1 MSDVFQEVDEELREE
16 KYKSIWRKFR
26 YYVIGGLILFI
37 LGIAANAFWK
47 DYNLKEINNR
57 SERFFTAIEMA
68 QEDKINAITLLEEFA
83 NQEEKNS
90 EYNALIARFTEA
102 AIRRSEKDF
111 NGALVIYQSLKDNN
125 ISNFYEDYAKLSSVE
140 MLIALNNKKDAKL
153 ILDDL
158 ISNTSDLKYIAMEYM
173 GYLEIDEG
181 NFSKARTIFTN
192 IADDALSSV
201 NMKNRSRE
209 VLSILP

>member
-37 LGIAANAFWK
+37 LGIATNAFWK
-47 DYNLKEINNR
+47 DYNLKEINDR
-57 SERFFTAIEMA
+57 SEKFFTAIEMA
-68 QEDKINAITLLEEFA
+68 QEDKVNAITLLEKFA
-83 NQEEKNS
+83 NQEERNS

-111 NGALVIYQSLKDNN
+111 NGALLIYQSLEDNN

-158 ISNTSDLKYIAMEYM
+158 ISNTSDLKYIDMEYL
-173 GYLEIDEG
+173 GYLEIDAV
-181 NFSKARTIFTN
+181 SYKHLT
-192 IADDALSSV
+192 
-201 NMKNRSRE
+201 
-209 VLSILP
+209 LPTPPYV

>member
-47 DYNLKEINNR
+47 DYNLKEINDR
-57 SERFFTAIEMA
+57 SEKFFTAIEMA
-68 QEDKINAITLLEEFA
+68 QEDKVNAITLLEKFA
-83 NQEEKNS
+83 NQEERNS

-111 NGALVIYQSLKDNN
+111 NGALLIYQSLEDNN

-153 ILDDL
+153 ILDEL
-158 ISNTSDLKYIAMEYM
+158 INNTSDLKYIAMEYL

-192 IADDALSSV
+192 IADEAASSV

>member
-26 YYVIGGLILFI
+26 YYLIGGLILFI
-37 LGIAANAFWK
+37 LGIAVNAFWK
-47 DYNLKEINNR
+47 DYNLKEINER
-57 SERFFTAIEMA
+57 SDRFFTAIEMA
-68 QEDKINAITLLEEFA
+68 QEDKVNAITLLEEFA

-111 NGALVIYQSLKDNN
+111 NGALKIYQSLEENN

-201 NMKNRSRE
+201 NMKNRSKE

>member
-26 YYVIGGLILFI
+26 YYIIGGLILFI
-37 LGIAANAFWK
+37 LGIAVNAFWK
-47 DYNLKEINNR
+47 DYNLKEINER

-68 QEDKINAITLLEEFA
+68 QEDKVNAITLLEEFA

-111 NGALVIYQSLKDNN
+111 NGALVIYQSLEENN

-181 NFSKARTIFTN
+181 NFSKAQTIFTN

>member
-37 LGIAANAFWK
+37 LVIAANAFWK
-47 DYNLKEINNR
+47 DYNLKEINER
-57 SERFFTAIEMA
+57 SDRFFTAIEMA
-68 QEDKINAITLLEEFA
+68 QEDKVNAITLLEEFA
-83 NQEEKNS
+83 NKEEKNS

-111 NGALVIYQSLKDNN
+111 NGALLIYKSLEDNN

>member
-37 LGIAANAFWK
+37 LGIAVNAFWK
-47 DYNLKEINNR
+47 DYNLKEINDR
-57 SERFFTAIEMA
+57 SEKFFTAIEMA
-68 QEDKINAITLLEEFA
+68 QEDKVNAITLLEEFA

-111 NGALVIYQSLKDNN
+111 NGALVIYQSLEENN

>member
-47 DYNLKEINNR
+47 DYNLKEINDR
-57 SERFFTAIEMA
+57 SEKFFTAIEMA
-68 QEDKINAITLLEEFA
+68 QEDKVNAITLLEKFA
-83 NQEEKNS
+83 NQEERNS

-111 NGALVIYQSLKDNN
+111 NGALLIYQSLEDNN
-125 ISNFYEDYAKLSSVE
+125 ISNFYEDYAKLSSVV
-140 MLIALNNKKDAKL
+140 KC
-153 ILDDL
+153 
-158 ISNTSDLKYIAMEYM
+158 
-173 GYLEIDEG
+173 G
-181 NFSKARTIFTN
+181 
-192 IADDALSSV
+192 
-201 NMKNRSRE
+201 
-209 VLSILP
+209 

>member
-47 DYNLKEINNR
+47 DYNLKEINDR

-68 QEDKINAITLLEEFA
+68 QEDKVNAITLLEKFA
-83 NQEEKNS
+83 NQEERNS

-111 NGALVIYQSLKDNN
+111 NGALLIYQSLEDNN

-158 ISNTSDLKYIAMEYM
+158 ISNTSDLKYIAMEYL

-192 IADDALSSV
+192 IADEASSSV

>member
-26 YYVIGGLILFI
+26 YYVIGGLIVFI

-47 DYNLKEINNR
+47 DYNLKEINDR

-68 QEDKINAITLLEEFA
+68 QEDKVNAITLLEKFA
-83 NQEEKNS
+83 NQEERNS

-111 NGALVIYQSLKDNN
+111 NGALLIYQSLEDNN

-158 ISNTSDLKYIAMEYM
+158 INNTSDLKYIAMEYL

-192 IADDALSSV
+192 IADEASSSV

>member
-47 DYNLKEINNR
+47 DYNLKEINDR
-57 SERFFTAIEMA
+57 SEKFFTAIEMA
-68 QEDKINAITLLEEFA
+68 QEDKVNAITLLEKFA
-83 NQEEKNS
+83 NQEERNS

-111 NGALVIYQSLKDNN
+111 NGALLIYQSLEDNN

-158 ISNTSDLKYIAMEYM
+158 ISNTSDLKYIAMEYL

-192 IADDALSSV
+192 IADEAASCLLYTSDAAD
-201 NMKNRSRE
+201 E
-209 VLSILP
+209 

>member
-47 DYNLKEINNR
+47 DYNLKEINDR
-57 SERFFTAIEMA
+57 SEKFFTAIEMA
-68 QEDKINAITLLEEFA
+68 QEDKVNAITLLEKFA
-83 NQEEKNS
+83 NQEERNS

-111 NGALVIYQSLKDNN
+111 NGALLIYQSLEDNN

-158 ISNTSDLKYIAMEYM
+158 ISNTSDLKYIAMEYL
-173 GYLEIDEG
+173 GYLELDEG
-181 NFSKARTIFTN
+181 NFSKARAIFTN
-192 IADDALSSV
+192 IADEASSSA

-209 VLSILP
+209 ILSILP

>member
-1 MSDVFQEVDEELREE
+1 MGDVFQEVDEELREE
-16 KYKSIWRKFR
+16 KYKRIWRKFR

-47 DYNLKEINNR
+47 DYNLKEVNDR

-68 QEDKINAITLLEEFA
+68 QEDKVNAITLLEEFA

-90 EYNALIARFTEA
+90 EYNVLIARFTEA
-102 AIRRSEKDF
+102 AIRRAEKDY
-111 NGALVIYQSLKDNN
+111 NGALVIYQSLEDNN

-158 ISNTSDLKYIAMEYM
+158 ITNTSDLKYIAMEYL

-192 IADDALSSV
+192 IADEASSSV

-209 VLSILP
+209 ILSILP

>member
-37 LGIAANAFWK
+37 LGIATNAFWK
-47 DYNLKEINNR
+47 DYNLKEINER
-57 SERFFTAIEMA
+57 SDRFFTAIEMA
-68 QEDKINAITLLEEFA
+68 QEDKVNAITLLEEFA

-158 ISNTSDLKYIAMEYM
+158 ISNTSDLKHIAMEYM

>member
-26 YYVIGGLILFI
+26 YYLIGGLILFI
-37 LGIAANAFWK
+37 LGIAVNAFWK
-47 DYNLKEINNR
+47 DYNLKEINER

-68 QEDKINAITLLEEFA
+68 QEDKVNAITLLEEFA

-111 NGALVIYQSLKDNN
+111 NGALVIYQSLEENN

-181 NFSKARTIFTN
+181 NFSKAQTIFTN

>member
-1 MSDVFQEVDEELREE
+1 MGDVFQEVDEELREE
-16 KYKSIWRKFR
+16 KYKRIWRKFR

-37 LGIAANAFWK
+37 LGIGANAFWK
-47 DYNLKEINNR
+47 DYNLKEVNDR

-68 QEDKINAITLLEEFA
+68 QEDKVNAITLLEEFA

-102 AIRRSEKDF
+102 AIRRSEKDY
-111 NGALVIYQSLKDNN
+111 NGALVIYQSLEDNN

-173 GYLEIDEG
+173 GYIEIDEG
-181 NFSKARTIFTN
+181 NFSKARTIFTS

-201 NMKNRSRE
+201 NMKNRSKE

>member
-1 MSDVFQEVDEELREE
+1 MSDIFQEVDEELREE

-47 DYNLKEINNR
+47 DYNLKEINDR
-57 SERFFTAIEMA
+57 SEKFFTAIEMA
-68 QEDKINAITLLEEFA
+68 QEDKVNAITLLEKFA
-83 NQEEKNS
+83 NQEERNS

-111 NGALVIYQSLKDNN
+111 NGALLIYQSLEDNN
-125 ISNFYEDYAKLSSVE
+125 ISNFYQDYAKLSSVE

-153 ILDDL
+153 ILEEL

>member
-47 DYNLKEINNR
+47 DYNLKEINDR
-57 SERFFTAIEMA
+57 SEKFFTAIEMA
-68 QEDKINAITLLEEFA
+68 QEDKVNAITLLEKFA
-83 NQEEKNS
+83 NQEERNS

-111 NGALVIYQSLKDNN
+111 NGALLIYQSLEDNN

-158 ISNTSDLKYIAMEYM
+158 ISNTSDLKYIAMEYL

-209 VLSILP
+209 ILSILP

>member
-47 DYNLKEINNR
+47 DYNLKEINDR
-57 SERFFTAIEMA
+57 SEKFFTAIEMA
-68 QEDKINAITLLEEFA
+68 QEDKVNAITLLEKFA
-83 NQEEKNS
+83 NQEERNS

-111 NGALVIYQSLKDNN
+111 NGALLIYQSLEDNN

-140 MLIALNNKKDAKL
+140 MLFALNNKKDAKL

-158 ISNTSDLKYIAMEYM
+158 ISNTSDLKYIAMEYL

>member
-37 LGIAANAFWK
+37 LGIATNAFWK
-47 DYNLKEINNR
+47 DYNLKEINDR
-57 SERFFTAIEMA
+57 SEKFFTAIEMA
-68 QEDKINAITLLEEFA
+68 QEDKVNAITLLEKFA
-83 NQEEKNS
+83 NQEERNS

-111 NGALVIYQSLKDNN
+111 NGALLIYQSLEDNN

-158 ISNTSDLKYIAMEYM
+158 ISNTSELKYIAMEYL

>member
-37 LGIAANAFWK
+37 IGIAANAFWK
-47 DYNLKEINNR
+47 DYNLKEINER
-57 SERFFTAIEMA
+57 SDRFFTAIEMA
-68 QEDKINAITLLEEFA
+68 QEDKVNAITLLEEFA

-158 ISNTSDLKYIAMEYM
+158 ISNTSDLKYIAMEYL

>member
-26 YYVIGGLILFI
+26 YYLIGGLILFI
-37 LGIAANAFWK
+37 LGIAVNAFWK
-47 DYNLKEINNR
+47 DYNLKEINER

-68 QEDKINAITLLEEFA
+68 QEDKVNAITLLEEFA

-181 NFSKARTIFTN
+181 NFSKAQTIFTN

>member
-47 DYNLKEINNR
+47 DYNLKEINDR
-57 SERFFTAIEMA
+57 SEKFFTAIEMA
-68 QEDKINAITLLEEFA
+68 QEDKVNAITLLEKFA
-83 NQEEKNS
+83 NQEERNS

-111 NGALVIYQSLKDNN
+111 NGALLIYQSLEDNN

-181 NFSKARTIFTN
+181 NFSKARTISTN
-192 IADDALSSV
+192 IADEAASSV

>member
-1 MSDVFQEVDEELREE
+1 MGDVFQEVDEELREE
-16 KYKSIWRKFR
+16 KYKRIWRKFR

-37 LGIAANAFWK
+37 LGIGANAFWK
-47 DYNLKEINNR
+47 DYNLKEVNDR

-68 QEDKINAITLLEEFA
+68 QEDKVNAITLLEEFA

-102 AIRRSEKDF
+102 AIRRSEKDY
-111 NGALVIYQSLKDNN
+111 NGALVIYQSLEDNN

-158 ISNTSDLKYIAMEYM
+158 ISNTSELKYIAMEYL

-201 NMKNRSRE
+201 NMKNRSKE

>member
-26 YYVIGGLILFI
+26 YYVIGGLIVFI

-47 DYNLKEINNR
+47 DYNLKEINDR
-57 SERFFTAIEMA
+57 SEKFFTAIEMA
-68 QEDKINAITLLEEFA
+68 QEDKVNAITLLEKFA
-83 NQEEKNS
+83 NQEERNS

-111 NGALVIYQSLKDNN
+111 NGALLIYQSLEDNN

-209 VLSILP
+209 ILSILP

>member
-37 LGIAANAFWK
+37 LGIAVNAFWK
-47 DYNLKEINNR
+47 DYNLKEINER
-57 SERFFTAIEMA
+57 SDRFFTAIEMA
-68 QEDKINAITLLEEFA
+68 QEDKVNAITLLEEFA
-83 NQEEKNS
+83 NKEEKNS

-111 NGALVIYQSLKDNN
+111 NGALKIYQSLEENN

-201 NMKNRSRE
+201 NMKNRSKE

>member
-47 DYNLKEINNR
+47 DYNLKEINDR
-57 SERFFTAIEMA
+57 SEKFFTAIEMA
-68 QEDKINAITLLEEFA
+68 QEDKVNAITLLEKFA
-83 NQEEKNS
+83 NQEERNS

-111 NGALVIYQSLKDNN
+111 NGALVIYQSLEDNN

-158 ISNTSDLKYIAMEYM
+158 INNTSDLKYIAMEYL
-173 GYLEIDEG
+173 GYLEIDEW

-192 IADDALSSV
+192 IADEASSSA

-209 VLSILP
+209 ILSILP

>member
-1 MSDVFQEVDEELREE
+1 VSDVFQEVDEELREE

-47 DYNLKEINNR
+47 DYNLKEINDR
-57 SERFFTAIEMA
+57 SEKFFTAIEMA
-68 QEDKINAITLLEEFA
+68 QEDKVNAITLLEKFA
-83 NQEEKNS
+83 NQEERNS

-111 NGALVIYQSLKDNN
+111 NGALLIYQSLEDNN

-158 ISNTSDLKYIAMEYM
+158 ISNTSDLKYIAMEYL